1 MFIYQFAHPAVKS
14 ILISSLFQVGNEF
27 DIKLE
32 NVDVFAVMA
41 RHIYHVGVRDTLGRI
56 ALQYGDFF
64 APFCGRY
71 ANKTVVRSVEPFDKC
86 TRKAERGNVP

>member
-1 MFIYQFAHPAVKS
+1 MQNNIQ
-14 ILISSLFQVGNEF
+14 ICLISSLFQVGNEF

-71 ANKTVVRSVEPFDKC
+71 AYKTVVWSVEPFDNC
-86 TRKAERGNVP
+86 TRKAERGNVS

>member
-1 MFIYQFAHPAVKS
+1 MQNNIQ
-14 ILISSLFQVGNEF
+14 ICLISSLFQVGN
-27 DIKLE
+27 KLNVKFE
-32 NVDVFAVMA
+32 NINIFAVMA

-71 ANKTVVRSVEPFDKC
+71 AYKTVVRSVEPFDKC
-86 TRKAERGNVP
+86 TRKAERGNVS